1 MEKALVETL
10 SSIFGERVF
19 PDVAEID
26 TPTPF
31 CVWRQIGGDPVN
43 YLGPESPDRKNALI
57 EIVVCT
63 HNRMETMKL
72 IRKVENALC
81 SAPLYAEVMDGAKAI
96 YDEETKIRAATQEFS
111 VWDPS
116 E

>member
-43 YLGPESPDRKNALI
+43 Y
-57 EIVVCT
+57 T
-63 HNRMETMKL
+63 HF
-72 IRKVENALC
+72 V
-81 SAPLYAEVMDGAKAI
+81 PLRFMPK
-96 YDEETKIRAATQEFS
+96 
-111 VWDPS
+111 
-116 E
+116 